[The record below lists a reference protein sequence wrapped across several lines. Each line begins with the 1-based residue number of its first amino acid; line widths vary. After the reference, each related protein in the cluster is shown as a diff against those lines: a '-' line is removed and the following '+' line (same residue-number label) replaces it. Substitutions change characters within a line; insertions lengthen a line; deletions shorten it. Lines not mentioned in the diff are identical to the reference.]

1 MESSLRSSPLE
12 PGEVPRGKNQQKYEV
27 FPTAHDQGSP
37 GASVSYAGAHNAFGN
52 SSELLRSHQLLAL
65 QQLSQSWVT
74 YLSGRIPLLR
84 LWGGSLPCNLCSL
97 VESRKVIVFQLTQLF
112 LIVKTEVMVLSSL
125 RVRVETRSPY
135 YGHFLYQSTIASKKY

>member
-37 GASVSYAGAHNAFGN
+37 GASVPYAGAHIAFGN
-52 SSELLRSHQLLAL
+52 SSELLRRCSHQLLAL

-74 YLSGRIPLLR
+74 YLSGCTPLLR

-97 VESRKVIVFQLTQLF
+97 VESRKVIAFQLTQLF
-112 LIVKTEVMVLSSL
+112 LVVKTEGMAFKLF
-125 RVRVETRSPY
+125 TC
-135 YGHFLYQSTIASKKY
+135 QS